1 LREVLFVHILSILF
15 GKREEEIEEGKASLA
30 TFDSTPCV
38 SEEEG
43 GREGRR
49 GVWSREM
56 TDKR

>member
-1 LREVLFVHILSILF
+1 MREILFVHILSSLF
-15 GKREEEIEEGKASLA
+15 GKREEEIEEGKASLPF
-30 TFDSTPCV
+30 FDSPPCV

-49 GVWSREM
+49 GVVSREM